1 MQNIVIAQAQSA
13 INGFHQFGIRCHT
26 TGLFFYI
33 CCLAGCCFIG
43 ICLVQGRESIRHILV
58 DGIEPIYHILV
69 DLLNH
74 LVLGLVRTDPG
85 CGFAGQGGVQFGHIV
100 ANGVGRFHDGP
111 ILYGGIGLAHILVGS
126 LVFQIFLHLGDAG
139 IQGRIAGFTGCFF
152 RCVSICAGL
161 GFVGIRCIQSSE
173 SICHV
178 LINGIDT
185 LYQIFIDLLDHL
197 VLSCISADAGSR
209 FIIQALSQCG
219 HIFADFFIRFHD
231 TGILYRCISL
241 AHIIVPSFIQY
252 IVLNGSNAV
261 IQGLIAGFAGSFL
274 GINIGLELLI
284 CIVSFRLAVHVSRI
298 CLISQLG
305 VCFRLA
311 VHVSRICLI
320 SQLGV
325 CFRLAV
331 HISRICLIGQLVVCF
346 RLAVHIS
353 RICLIGQL
361 VVCFRLAVHISR
373 ICLIGQLV
381 VCFRLAVRT
390 ICGVHRRRLRSSARI
405 HHLDRHG
412 GVRGPGVIVVDGCEQ
427 HGGYGCSCGGCAQAG
442 VHCFRV
448 GFGVLR
454 HDDVAVLC
462 LAPNDFEDPVH
473 KMTSP
478 FELLMIR

>member
-1 MQNIVIAQAQSA
+1 MFVQGDLVVLALVQDHFVGTGLGGGHVALGVNGSGVLLQNIVIAQAQSA

-111 ILYGGIGLAHILVGS
+111 ILYGGIGLAHI
-126 LVFQIFLHLGDAG
+126 
-139 IQGRIAGFTGCFF
+139 
-152 RCVSICAGL
+152 
-161 GFVGIRCIQSSE
+161 
-173 SICHV
+173 
-178 LINGIDT
+178 
-185 LYQIFIDLLDHL
+185 
-197 VLSCISADAGSR
+197 
-209 FIIQALSQCG
+209 
-219 HIFADFFIRFHD
+219 
-231 TGILYRCISL
+231 
-241 AHIIVPSFIQY
+241 IVPSFIQY

-311 VHVSRICLI
+311 VHISRICLI
-320 SQLGV
+320 GQLGV

-331 HISRICLIGQLVVCF
+331 YISRICLIGQLGICF
-346 RLAVHIS
+346 HLAVHVS
-353 RICLIGQL
+353 RIYLI
-361 VVCFRLAVHISR
+361 S
-373 ICLIGQLV
+373 
-381 VCFRLAVRT
+381 
-390 ICGVHRRRLRSSARI
+390 
-405 HHLDRHG
+405 
-412 GVRGPGVIVVDGCEQ
+412 
-427 HGGYGCSCGGCAQAG
+427 
-442 VHCFRV
+442 
-448 GFGVLR
+448 
-454 HDDVAVLC
+454 
-462 LAPNDFEDPVH
+462 
-473 KMTSP
+473 
-478 FELLMIR
+478 